1 MWHAIIAFGQHTRS
15 NDVGRGMPTWP
26 LDSRHGRTMSSVA
39 CHHSPWT
46 ANRVERRWAWH
57 AIIAFKLADTV
68 GRCRSW
74 HAIISHGRQTRSND
88 VGGGMLSPPLD
99 STHSR
104 TTSGVASIICFG
116 QHMRSDGFGRGMPSS
131 PLDST
136 NYRSSSGMVC
146 HHSPWT
152 THTVGNVVRG
162 ITLPPL
168 ERTQPA
174 TSGVA

>member
-1 MWHAIIAFGQHTRS
+1 MPSSPLDSTHGRTTSGVAFHHGPSTTHTVERRWSWHAIIVF
-15 NDVGRGMPTWP
+15 
-26 LDSRHGRTMSSVA
+26 
-39 CHHSPWT
+39 
-46 ANRVERRWAWH
+46 E
-57 AIIAFKLADTV
+57 LADTV
-68 GRCRSW
+68 GRRRSW

>member
-1 MWHAIIAFGQHTRS
+1 MQSEPMDSTHGRTTSGVAFHHGPSTTHTVERRWSWHAIIVF
-15 NDVGRGMPTWP
+15 
-26 LDSRHGRTMSSVA
+26 
-39 CHHSPWT
+39 
-46 ANRVERRWAWH
+46 E
-57 AIIAFKLADTV
+57 LADTV
-68 GRCRSW
+68 GRRRSW

-99 STHSR
+99 STHSQ

-116 QHMRSDGFGRGMPSS
+116 QHRRSDGFGRGMPSS

-136 NYRSSSGMVC
+136 NCRSSSGVVC

-152 THTVGNVVRG
+152 KHTVGNVVRA
-162 ITLPPL
+162 ITSPPF